1 MRKAAAVAAVLVIAG
16 HSVLAQVAKPGD
28 ASAQEL
34 AKLNAIMREVADLL
48 TKQVANGQLDLLM
61 KRTQMAL
68 GQVERSET
76 LLRQAQDERASMEE
90 ERSRL
95 EGHREAI
102 SAQPKMSAEER
113 NSALAGIDV
122 ELKRSGQRL
131 NALDTK
137 IVELQN
143 RIAERQDELR
153 GWQALVDRRLGG
165 Q

>member
-1 MRKAAAVAAVLVIAG
+1 MRGAAAIVAVLMVAG
-16 HSVLAQVAKPGD
+16 NNMVAQVVKPED
-28 ASAQEL
+28 ASAREL

-68 GQVERSET
+68 DQVERTET
-76 LLRQAQDERASMEE
+76 LLRQAQEERASVEE

-95 EGHREAI
+95 EGHREVI
-102 SAQPKMSAEER
+102 SAQEKMPAAEREA
-113 NSALAGIDV
+113 ALAGVDV
-122 ELKRSGQRL
+122 ELKRFAQRL
-131 NALDTK
+131 STLETK

-143 RIAERQDELR
+143 RIAEKQDELR